1 MKNLKIILLFMKLR
15 LRSMLLYPTGLVLDI
30 VREYVNIGIWLFV
43 ALFVNKV
50 SLSVQQT
57 FTNYVGYVFIGVL
70 VFQNADKLIKQPFLS
85 LSKAFWEKRLEIY
98 NTSPFGIWG
107 LVIGEFLF
115 MFIFNGLIQ
124 LSILFLLMNFV
135 KLPPISLK
143 VALIFLID
151 YLMFVAGI
159 FGLSLLS
166 ASTFFTLE
174 VKQGRE
180 PVSWTVGTLVRL
192 FSGVYYPLTLFP
204 YYLRW
209 IGKVFPHY
217 YILGVARSLL
227 GLSRAVDYR
236 FTFVVLLIFAIVL
249 LFLGILVFKKSILV
263 AERRSG
269 MSVLV

>member
-1 MKNLKIILLFMKLR
+1 
-15 LRSMLLYPTGLVLDI
+15 MLLYPTGLILDI

-43 ALFVNKV
+43 ALFVKSV
-50 SLSVQQT
+50 SVSVQQT

-70 VFQNADKLIKQPFLS
+70 IFQNADKLIKQPFLS

-115 MFIFNGLIQ
+115 TFIFNGLIQ
-124 LSILFLLMNFV
+124 FSILLLLANFV
-135 KLPPISLK
+135 KLPFISLK
-143 VALIFLID
+143 TVLIFALD
-151 YLMFVAGI
+151 YLIFVVGI

-192 FSGVYYPLTLFP
+192 FSGVYYPITLFP
-204 YYLRW
+204 VYLRW
-209 IGKVFPHY
+209 IGKLFPHY

-227 GLSRAVDYR
+227 GLSATVNYKDTFIILLAFAV
-236 FTFVVLLIFAIVL
+236 IL
-249 LFLGILVFKKSILV
+249 LFLGILVFKKSVLV
-263 AERRSG
+263 AEKRSG